1 MHVIVHR
8 IRLHEGVDPA
18 RFETWVRESDY
29 RAAADLKSLYSFA
42 VHRVSTHANTNAN
55 VPHEYFEVI
64 SVTSPE
70 DFERDMATDTF
81 RRLVAAFDTMAS
93 VVDEIS
99 GERLEPGY
107 LAD

>member
-18 RFETWVRESDY
+18 RFEAWVRESDY
-29 RAAADLKSLYSFA
+29 RAAADLKSLHSFA
-42 VHRVSTHANTNAN
+42 VHRTSAAANS
-55 VPHEYFEVI
+55 PCQYFEVI

-70 DFERDMATDTF
+70 EFERDMRTDTF
-81 RRLVAAFDTMAS
+81 QRLVAAFDTMAS

-99 GERLEPGY
+99 GERIEPGY
-107 LAD
+107 SAD

>member
-8 IRLHEGVDPA
+8 IRLHDGVDPA

-29 RAAADLKSLYSFA
+29 RAAADLKSLHSFA
-42 VHRVSTHANTNAN
+42 VHRASTDANA
-55 VPHEYFEVI
+55 PHQYFEVI

-70 DFERDMATDTF
+70 EFERDMTTDTF
-81 RRLVAAFDTMAS
+81 QRLVAAFDTMAS

-99 GERLEPGY
+99 GERIEPGY
-107 LAD
+107 SAD